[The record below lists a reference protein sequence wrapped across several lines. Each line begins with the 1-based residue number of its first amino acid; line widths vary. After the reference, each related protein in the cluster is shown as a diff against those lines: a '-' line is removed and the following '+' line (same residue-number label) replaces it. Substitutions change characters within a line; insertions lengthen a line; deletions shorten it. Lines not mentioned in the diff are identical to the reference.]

1 MTKTFNSKQ
10 WWQEIKADPVKLAE
24 HYRKQKEWKD
34 ANKERVRASWKKS
47 KQQAPEKW
55 LLKQAKTRAKL
66 KGHEFNLVLEDIKI
80 PQRCPIMDKVLEW
93 IPDGFNPY
101 APSIDRIDSSK
112 GYTKDNIQI
121 ISAIANRMKWNATKE
136 QLLTF
141 CQGVLSL
148 EGRSGSC

>member
-1 MTKTFNSKQ
+1 
-10 WWQEIKADPVKLAE
+10 
-24 HYRKQKEWKD
+24 
-34 ANKERVRASWKKS
+34 
-47 KQQAPEKW
+47 

-66 KGHEFNLVLEDIKI
+66 KGYEFNLVLEDIKI
-80 PQRCPIMDKVLEW
+80 PQRCPIMGEVLEW

-112 GYTKDNIQI
+112 GYTKDNIQV

-148 EGRSGSC
+148 EGRAGSC

>member
-1 MTKTFNSKQ
+1 LKKFDSKQ
-10 WWQEIKADPVKLAE
+10 WWQETKADPEKLAE

-34 ANKERVRASWKKS
+34 ANKDRVGASWKKS
-47 KQQAPEKW
+47 KQESPEKW

-80 PQRCPIMDKVLEW
+80 PLRCPIMNEVLEW

-112 GYTKDNIQI
+112 GYTKDNIQV

-141 CQGVLSL
+141 CKGVLAL
-148 EGRSGSC
+148 EKESQAAC